1 MSILKN
7 SILNVVWLALGA
19 MLMIVFA
26 RLGLNIN
33 LPVVLL
39 LVVSI
44 IPALL
49 GNPSQF
55 VAMLLTFIPLGTA
68 FQYKYALLLYLII
81 GIIRFRKQLSISNV
95 VIVIALMMIWELLH
109 GLYADFSYNEFLRD
123 FAQLLILGFVTSL
136 KLDNIDYKLISR
148 SLVFSVIGVS
158 LIIIYIKVNSGFGG
172 FFEMLAESTT
182 GDRFGQYTTEDG
194 AAYGLNF
201 NANGL
206 GFICNMAIASLLI
219 LIARKEYKLLD
230 IVMLIVLIFL
240 GAMTLSRTFVVVC
253 SFLFFSF
260 IILTPGTAN
269 QRAKSISLLLVVFAL
284 FVYCLFVYA
293 PSIVEN
299 FIARNDTND
308 ITNGRAF
315 LMEFYHNHIFSSFEY
330 CFWGIGLQGYGT
342 KIVEIYGRNIG
353 VCHNGIQEIWV
364 TWGFV
369 GILLF
374 ILMIL
379 AMIWTSRKYSY
390 NRNVFAYIPLCALFF
405 SSMAGQL
412 LSSGTYMLALT
423 FVYIVMCL
431 RWNNI
436 KSHVTR

>member
-1 MSILKN
+1 MLKN
-7 SILNVVWLALGA
+7 SKQSVVWISLGA

-39 LVVSI
+39 LVVST

-49 GNPSQF
+49 GNPSQYL
-55 VAMLLTFIPLGTA
+55 AMLLTFIPLGTA

-109 GLYADFSYNEFLRD
+109 GLYAAFSYNEFLRA
-123 FAQLLILGFVTSL
+123 FAELLILGFVTSL
-136 KLDNIDYKLISR
+136 KLNNIDYKLISR
-148 SLVFSVIGVS
+148 SLAFSVIGVS

-182 GDRFGQYTTEDG
+182 GDRFGQDTTEDG
-194 AAYGLNF
+194 TAYGLNF
-201 NANGL
+201 NANGM

-253 SFLFFSF
+253 SFLFLSF
-260 IILTPGTAN
+260 ILFTPGTAG
-269 QRAKSISLLLVVFAL
+269 QRVKNIFLLLVIFVVFI
-284 FVYCLFVYA
+284 YGLFVYA
-293 PSIVEN
+293 PSIIQN
-299 FIARNDTND
+299 FAERNDTDD

-342 KIVEIYGRNIG
+342 KLVEIYGRNIG

-369 GILLF
+369 GIILF
-374 ILMIL
+374 TIMIIQMIL
-379 AMIWTSRKYSY
+379 ISKKYSGK
-390 NRNVFAYIPLCALFF
+390 RNLFAYIPLCALLFTT
-405 SSMAGQL
+405 MAGQL
-412 LSSGTYMLALT
+412 ISGGKELLSLS
-423 FVYIVMCL
+423 FIYIVLCL
-431 RWNNI
+431 NWNNI
-436 KSHVTR
+436 NTHVTR